1 MTTPDRTPFGAVL
14 FDMDGLL
21 VDSEPL
27 WHVAEIEVLGN
38 LGVPIGVDEARATK
52 GMFAN
57 EVVAFWHSR
66 YPWDGPSVDEVA
78 VMVTDRAG
86 DLIEDRGE
94 LLPGALDVIDLVE
107 EQGMGRA
114 VASSSHY
121 RLIDRVLAHFDL
133 AHRFA
138 LRHSAE
144 DEPFGKPH
152 PGVFLTA
159 AAKIGVPPR
168 HCLVLEDSP
177 AGVLAAKAA
186 SMTAVAVPADTER
199 GRAEIALADA
209 VLDSLEALD
218 AAMLAELSGG
228 SGRHPLG

>member
-1 MTTPDRTPFGAVL
+1 
-14 FDMDGLL
+14 MDGLL

-57 EVVAFWHSR
+57 EVVAFWHAR
-66 YPWDGPSVDEVA
+66 YPWEGPSVDEVA

-86 DLIEDRGE
+86 DLIEERGQ
-94 LLPGALDVIDLVE
+94 LLPGALEVIDLVE
-107 EQGMGRA
+107 EHGMARA

-121 RLIDRVLAHFDL
+121 RLIDRVLAHFNL
-133 AHRFA
+133 THRFA

-144 DEPFGKPH
+144 DEAFGKPH
-152 PGVFLTA
+152 PGVFITA
-159 AAKIGVPPR
+159 AHKLGLAPR

-186 SMTAVAVPADTER
+186 SMTVVAVPADSER
-199 GRAEIALADA
+199 ARAEMGLADV
-209 VLDSLEALD
+209 VLESLEALD
-218 AAMLAELSGG
+218 AALLAELAGG